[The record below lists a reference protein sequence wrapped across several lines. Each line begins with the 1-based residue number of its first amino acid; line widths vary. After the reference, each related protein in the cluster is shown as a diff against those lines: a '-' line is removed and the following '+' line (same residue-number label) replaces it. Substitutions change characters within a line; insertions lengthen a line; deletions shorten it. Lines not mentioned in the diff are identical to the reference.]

1 MIYSFSK
8 NQISLAVLLILSV
21 IANPVFGWA
30 NEESSSWFSIL
41 LGVNP
46 DNFKK
51 DRNAN
56 GSGLTIG
63 LIYSR
68 QRLFKDMITFRILR
82 SAEVGFVPIADTN
95 YPYESLNEVS
105 LLYGRF
111 INHKNIHISGSIGLS
126 FVAGINRGNWI
137 GTIGIESYECERLP
151 YYSIGIPVA
160 FQINSNASGSCGIGL
175 QLFGNYNRKQPIFGL
190 AFLIKFGKQK

>member
-111 INHKNIHISGSIGLS
+111 ISHKNIHISGSIGQVSLLELI
-126 FVAGINRGNWI
+126 VEN
-137 GTIGIESYECERLP
+137 
-151 YYSIGIPVA
+151 
-160 FQINSNASGSCGIGL
+160 GSE
-175 QLFGNYNRKQPIFGL
+175 Q
-190 AFLIKFGKQK
+190 